1 MTGLDPLLASLS
13 LEKVL
18 ETIPSGLFVVDPG
31 QRIVCWNA
39 EAERITGYSAAEALG
54 KHCSFL
60 SGIPCGKRCGLFD
73 PLQPKPIIGT
83 PCSIRRKDGSRIFLS
98 KNVDFLRDH
107 QGTIIGGIE
116 SFIDITRQRRLEQ
129 RLRNHSRRLGK
140 AVRQRTAQ
148 LEEERSRLGMLL
160 DSMEDLAYLVGPDLR
175 ISFTNRALQK
185 VFGAVQ
191 GELCYQALHNRDT
204 PCPRCPMERVQK
216 GEIVREERR
225 PEINLRSYEII
236 HSPLRSSDGTIEK
249 LAVYRDIT
257 ARKLA
262 EEKLLEANRELDAF
276 VYTVSHDLRSPLT
289 PIIGFAEFLRE
300 EYRDR
305 LDAQGV
311 ELLTEIETQGQKM
324 LALMEDL
331 LTLSRVGR
339 ITPPPAPLPLKP
351 ILQEVLNEQSLEIN
365 RLGLQVRVEELP
377 ELQLPSTLV
386 GELFTILL
394 ENAIRYGAT
403 PDAGIEIGSRTA
415 GERVR
420 IFVRDH
426 GPGVPEAERQRIFD
440 PFYRGS
446 TATGSR
452 GTGIGLATVRKIAR
466 LYNGRCWVDETPGG
480 GATFWIELPR
490 HIT

>member
-1 MTGLDPLLASLS
+1 MTRLDPLVASLS

-18 ETIPSGLFVVDPG
+18 ETIPSGLFVVDSG

-39 EAERITGYSAAEALG
+39 EAERITGYSAAEAIG
-54 KHCSFL
+54 QHCSFL
-60 SGIPCGKRCGLFD
+60 SGIPCGKGCGLFD
-73 PLQPKPIIGT
+73 PLQQKPIIGT
-83 PCSIRRKDGSRIFLS
+83 SCSIRHKDGGRVFLT
-98 KNVDFLRDH
+98 KNVDYLRDE
-107 QGTIIGGIE
+107 QGAIIGGIE
-116 SFIDITRQRRLEQ
+116 SFIDVSRQRRLET
-129 RLRNHSRRLGK
+129 RLRSHSRRLGR

-160 DSMEDLAYLVGPDLR
+160 DSMEDLAYLVGPEFR

-185 VFGAVQ
+185 VFGEVQ
-191 GELCYQALHNRDT
+191 GAICYQALHQRSS
-204 PCPRCPMERVQK
+204 PCSWCPFERVRM
-216 GEIVREERR
+216 GETVREERDV
-225 PEINLRSYEII
+225 EINLRSYEII
-236 HSPLRSSDGTIEK
+236 HSPLRTVDGAIGK

-262 EEKLLEANRELDAF
+262 EEKLIEANQELDAF

-305 LDAQGV
+305 LDAQGI
-311 ELLTEIETQGQKM
+311 ELLTEIETQGQRM

-339 ITPPPAPLPLKP
+339 VTPPSAPLPLGP

-365 RLGLQVRVEELP
+365 RLGLQVSVEELP
-377 ELQLPSTLV
+377 ELQLPATLV

-394 ENAIRYGAT
+394 ENAIRYAGAV
-403 PDAGIEIGSRTA
+403 DAGIEIGSRSA

-490 HIT
+490 HVT

>member
-1 MTGLDPLLASLS
+1 MTRLDPLIASIS

-18 ETIPSGLFVVDPG
+18 ETIPSGLFVVDSG
-31 QRIVCWNA
+31 QHIVCWNA
-39 EAERITGYSAAEALG
+39 EAERITGYSAAEAIG
-54 KHCSFL
+54 QHCSFL
-60 SGIPCGKRCGLFD
+60 SGIPCGKGCGLFD
-73 PLQPKPIIGT
+73 PLQQKPIIGT
-83 PCSIRRKDGSRIFLS
+83 SCSIRRKDGGRVFLS
-98 KNVDFLRDH
+98 KNVDYLRDE
-107 QGTIIGGIE
+107 QGAIIGGIE
-116 SFIDITRQRRLEQ
+116 SFIDASRQRRLET
-129 RLRNHSRRLGK
+129 RLRNHSRRLGR

-160 DSMEDLAYLVGPDLR
+160 DSMEDLAYLVGPEFR

-185 VFGAVQ
+185 VFGEVQ
-191 GELCYQALHNRDT
+191 GAICYQALHRRSS
-204 PCPRCPMERVQK
+204 PCPWCPLERVRN
-216 GEIVREERR
+216 GEIVREER
-225 PEINLRSYEII
+225 EIESNLRRYEII
-236 HSPLRSSDGTIEK
+236 HSPLRTADGVIEK

-262 EEKLLEANRELDAF
+262 EEKLLAANQELDAF

-305 LDAQGV
+305 LDAQGI
-311 ELLTEIETQGQKM
+311 ELLGEIETQGQKM

-339 ITPPPAPLPLKP
+339 VTPPPAPLPLQP

-365 RLGLQVRVEELP
+365 RLGLQVAVEELP
-377 ELQLPSTLV
+377 ELQLPETLI

-394 ENAIRYGAT
+394 ENAIRYAAAPGAT
-403 PDAGIEIGSRTA
+403 IEIGSRA
-415 GERVR
+415 AAERVR
-420 IFVRDH
+420 LFVRDH

-466 LYNGRCWVDETPGG
+466 LYNGRCWVEETPGG